1 MNVTGIDADVPDH
14 VVQGVE
20 DGGYTAPQTWS
31 VLVRDGESESKNDGE
46 LRRYHSLEVINF
58 PDLELN

>member
-1 MNVTGIDADVPDH
+1 MNVTGIDADVPHH

-46 LRRYHSLEVINF
+46 LRRYHS
-58 PDLELN
+58 